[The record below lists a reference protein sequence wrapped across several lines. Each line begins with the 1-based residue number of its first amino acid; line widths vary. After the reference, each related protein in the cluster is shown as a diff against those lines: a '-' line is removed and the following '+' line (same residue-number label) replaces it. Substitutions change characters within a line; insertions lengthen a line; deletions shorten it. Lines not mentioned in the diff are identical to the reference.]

1 MEFRIPFSP
10 SNDSSEI
17 QRANKPIYIYYGKR
31 ILKKNKIKKYKE
43 TIKKISNHPLTTKRY
58 PLNS

>member
-31 ILKKNKIKKYKE
+31 ILKKNKK
-43 TIKKISNHPLTTKRY
+43 TIKKISNRLLTTKGY